1 MSSLN
6 LWHAY
11 LDSVPQHSPMAN
23 WQKLTSTMFTHQWSN
38 DLLVKDDL
46 EWLITSLCS
55 WMPQEKPFMYPAASP
70 WARFMGSDGWR
81 GKMVHQGQQFYLGWT
96 EVCWGRG
103 YFKHQDHMGRVTL
116 DRNISPE
123 SWTGSSDQGIRAEK
137 RQEIQMTEVPLLLLI
152 SMGLFVYR
160 EPSNNR
166 RKKETP
172 NSEGNKIAECVTLE
186 TWSPCP
192 WLP

>member
-1 MSSLN
+1 MPSGWFFSCPPIWPWAWLMGPCLTALMESGVTWFTNDNSLN
-6 LWHAY
+6 
-11 LDSVPQHSPMAN
+11 S
-23 WQKLTSTMFTHQWSN
+23 
-38 DLLVKDDL
+38 
-46 EWLITSLCS
+46 
-55 WMPQEKPFMYPAASP
+55 
-70 WARFMGSDGWR
+70 
-81 GKMVHQGQQFYLGWT
+81 GWT